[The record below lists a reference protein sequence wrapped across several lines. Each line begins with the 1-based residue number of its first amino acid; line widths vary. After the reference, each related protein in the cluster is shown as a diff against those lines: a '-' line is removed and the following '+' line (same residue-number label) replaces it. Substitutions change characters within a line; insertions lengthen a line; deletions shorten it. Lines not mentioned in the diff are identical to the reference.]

1 MKYIYTFTVVQT
13 LVIQTNFVLNGGKD
27 MFVTGDTDPKQR
39 TNRFHGS
46 YLQQKYKIYDST

>member
-27 MFVTGDTDPKQR
+27 MFVTGEADPKQR